1 MNCGIFGRKLVYN
14 TILQK
19 ERSMNCMQ
27 EKSNI
32 TLAQVLQILKE
43 KRSVS
48 LNQIQLQTGLSKS
61 YLSRLTNGSR
71 DNPSLQVLLKLADF
85 FDTDVSSLLKDIAV
99 VEDNEEESE
108 QESKEENA
116 VDILFKEELDQ
127 TCRELWQE
135 IQIYCNKEV
144 TNRQDEI
151 NILNKIDK
159 LKSLNKKL

>member
-1 MNCGIFGRKLVYN
+1 
-14 TILQK
+14 
-19 ERSMNCMQ
+19 MQ

-32 TLAQVLQILKE
+32 TLAQVLNILKE
-43 KRSVS
+43 KKEVS
-48 LNQIQLQTGLSKS
+48 LSQIQLQTGLSKS
-61 YLSRLTNGSR
+61 YLSRLANGSR

-85 FDTDVSSLLKDIAV
+85 FDMDVSDLLKSELVIVDDTDE
-99 VEDNEEESE
+99 EDE
-108 QESKEENA
+108 QENKKEVV
-116 VDILFKEELDQ
+116 VDILFKEELDNI
-127 TCRELWQE
+127 CRELWQE

>member
-1 MNCGIFGRKLVYN
+1 
-14 TILQK
+14 
-19 ERSMNCMQ
+19 MQ

-85 FDTDVSSLLKDIAV
+85 FDTDVSSLLKNIV
-99 VEDNEEESE
+99 FVEDNEEESE

-135 IQIYCNKEV
+135 IQNYCNKDV
-144 TNRQDEI
+144 TSRQDEI
-151 NILNKIDK
+151 SILNKIDK
-159 LKSLNKKL
+159 LKSLNKKIS

>member
-1 MNCGIFGRKLVYN
+1 
-14 TILQK
+14 
-19 ERSMNCMQ
+19 MQ

-135 IQIYCNKEV
+135 IQNYCNKDV
-144 TNRQDEI
+144 TTRQDEI

-159 LKSLNKKL
+159 LKSLNKKIS